1 MQLSQLQ
8 EKVNWTAEATVRGAI
23 ANLRDVGAL
32 EKRNSGRASN
42 AVETALTPAGEEM
55 LIVSEVLE
63 GWLEQCPKGSIPIYD
78 GHVKVAVKA
87 LAEGWSSTLMHA
99 LATSPRTLTE
109 LSGLIEDVSY
119 PALERRIGWMR
130 STGQIDAMPKEGRGV
145 PYAPTEWLRRAITP
159 LAMTMRCERRHMDEC
174 PPITEVEVETA
185 FLLALPMAPLPRGRH
200 GACTLAVQTDVTE
213 VDEGQPLAGINIEME
228 VDGSASSSVGLV
240 AKPTTWVVGT
250 AENWLD
256 AMLDGHFE
264 VLRIGGADPQFAAD
278 VICGIRCALFID
290 R

>member
-1 MQLSQLQ
+1 M
-8 EKVNWTAEATVRGAI
+8 
-23 ANLRDVGAL
+23 RDVGAL
-32 EKRNSGRASN
+32 EKRSSDRASN

-55 LIVSEVLE
+55 LVVSEVLE

-99 LATSPRTLTE
+99 LASSPLTLTE
-109 LSGLIEDVSY
+109 LSGLIQDVSY

-130 STGQIDAMPKEGRGV
+130 SSGQLDALPKEARGV
-145 PYAPTEWLRRAITP
+145 PYTPTKWLRQAITP
-159 LAMTMRCERRHMDEC
+159 LAMTMRCERRHMEDC

-185 FLLALPMAPLPRGRH
+185 FLLALPIAPLPPARRGT
-200 GACTLAVQTDVTE
+200 CTLAVQTDVTE
-213 VDEGQPLAGINIEME
+213 FDEGQPLAGVNIELQA
-228 VDGSASSSVGLV
+228 DGKTSSSVGLV
-240 AKPTTWVVGT
+240 TKPTTWVAGS
-250 AENWLD
+250 AEDWLD

-264 VLRIGGADPQFAAD
+264 ALRIGGTNPQFAAD
-278 VICGIRCALFID
+278 VISAIRYALFID